1 MRGKKWLSTLIVLS
15 LLSQGSQCDADLND
29 LLKPV
34 PGAVAPRGADLKRS
48 PNVGGKEDQAES
60 ISQVTKSAISEG
72 ESENVLQKTPQKLVT
87 EAELI
92 AAIEKDFPR
101 RFPIKGELKVSLA
114 RPWAPLKLPGP
125 DFFAE
130 CIQIAGNSLASNMG
144 FTLRVVS
151 DGKIVGEWP
160 MQVRVELWQ
169 DVWVS
174 TQRIDRGMVLEP
186 GLLSQKRLDV
196 LREFVTPLTVDQDL
210 QGFEVNQ
217 TVQSG
222 RPITRREIVERTVVK
237 KGQLVDAVA
246 SEGGLSIRMRAM
258 AMEAGP
264 AGAVIRVRNI
274 DSQKEF
280 VAQVLNENQVQVRF

>member
-1 MRGKKWLSTLIVLS
+1 MISSRWLNSWVYLS
-15 LLSQGSQCDADLND
+15 FLGAGSYCFADLND

-34 PGAVAPRGADLKRS
+34 PGAIGLRDSAPRGPSLDLSIQQNGQKS
-48 PNVGGKEDQAES
+48 PPLPAE
-60 ISQVTKSAISEG
+60 
-72 ESENVLQKTPQKLVT
+72 QKMLT

-92 AAIEKDFPR
+92 VAIEKDFPR
-101 RFPIKGELKVSLA
+101 RFPIKGELKVSLS
-114 RPWAPLKLPGP
+114 RPWTPVKLPGA

-130 CIQIAGNSLASNMG
+130 CIQISGNSLSSNMG

-174 TQRIDRGMVLEP
+174 TQRIDRGMVLDSS
-186 GLLSQKRLDV
+186 LLTQKRLDV

-222 RPITRREIVERTVVK
+222 RPITRREIVEKTVVR

-246 SEGGLSIRMRAM
+246 SEGGLNIRMRAI
-258 AMEAGP
+258 AVEGGP

>member
-1 MRGKKWLSTLIVLS
+1 MISSRWLNSLVYLS
-15 LLSQGSQCDADLND
+15 FFGAGNPCFADLND

-34 PGAVAPRGADLKRS
+34 PGAVGLRDSVSRTSKL
-48 PNVGGKEDQAES
+48 D
-60 ISQVTKSAISEG
+60 SAIQQTGQNSSPLPVE
-72 ESENVLQKTPQKLVT
+72 QKLLT

-92 AAIEKDFPR
+92 VAIEKDFPR
-101 RFPIKGELKVSLA
+101 RFPIKGELKVSLS
-114 RPWAPLKLPGP
+114 RPWVPVKLPGA

-130 CIQIAGNSLASNMG
+130 CIQIAGNGLSSNMG

-160 MQVRVELWQ
+160 IQVRVELWQ

-174 TQRIDRGMVLEP
+174 TQRIDRGMVLDS
-186 GLLSQKRLDV
+186 GLLTQKRLDV
-196 LREFVTPLTVDQDL
+196 LREFVMPLTVDQDL

-222 RPITRREIVERTVVK
+222 RPITRREIVEKTVVK

-246 SEGGLSIRMRAM
+246 SEGGLNIRMRAI
-258 AMEAGP
+258 AVEGGP
-264 AGAVIRVRNI
+264 AGAVIRVRNL

>member
-1 MRGKKWLSTLIVLS
+1 MNFSGHLILVFLS
-15 LLSQGSQCDADLND
+15 LFGTVVISYADLNE

-34 PGAVAPRGADLKRS
+34 PGAVGLRDSASKTRAGSLNADVRDSL
-48 PNVGGKEDQAES
+48 PQ
-60 ISQVTKSAISEG
+60 QSE
-72 ESENVLQKTPQKLVT
+72 QKMLT
-87 EAELI
+87 EADLI

-101 RFPIKGELKVSLA
+101 RFPIKGELKVSLS
-114 RPWAPLKLPGP
+114 RPWAPVKLPGP

-130 CIQIAGNSLASNMG
+130 CIQIAGNSLGSNMA

-174 TQRIDRGMVLEP
+174 TQRIDRGMVLES

-222 RPITRREIVERTVVK
+222 RPITRREIVEKTVVK

-246 SEGGLSIRMRAM
+246 SEGGLNIRMRAM

>member
-1 MRGKKWLSTLIVLS
+1 MISSRWLNSLVYLS
-15 LLSQGSQCDADLND
+15 FFGAGNFCFADLND

-34 PGAVAPRGADLKRS
+34 PGAVGLRDSVSRTSKL
-48 PNVGGKEDQAES
+48 D
-60 ISQVTKSAISEG
+60 SAIQQTGQNSSPLPVE
-72 ESENVLQKTPQKLVT
+72 QKLLT

-92 AAIEKDFPR
+92 VAIEKDFPR
-101 RFPIKGELKVSLA
+101 RFPIKGELKVSLS
-114 RPWAPLKLPGP
+114 RPWVPVKLPGA

-130 CIQIAGNSLASNMG
+130 CIQIAGNGLSSNMG

-160 MQVRVELWQ
+160 IQVRVELWQ

-174 TQRIDRGMVLEP
+174 TQRIDRGMVLDS
-186 GLLSQKRLDV
+186 GLLTQKRLDV
-196 LREFVTPLTVDQDL
+196 LREFVMPLTVDQDL

-222 RPITRREIVERTVVK
+222 RPITRREIVEKTVVK

-246 SEGGLSIRMRAM
+246 SEGGLNIRMRAM
-258 AMEAGP
+258 AMEAGS

>member
-1 MRGKKWLSTLIVLS
+1 MISSRWLKSVLY
-15 LLSQGSQCDADLND
+15 LSFLGAGTYCFADLKE

-34 PGAVAPRGADLKRS
+34 PGAVGPRESVSKARAVPPIPDVPDAAGRNAS
-48 PNVGGKEDQAES
+48 PM
-60 ISQVTKSAISEG
+60 QVE
-72 ESENVLQKTPQKLVT
+72 QKMLT

-92 AAIEKDFPR
+92 VAIEKDFPR
-101 RFPIKGELKVSLA
+101 RFPIKGDLKVSLS
-114 RPWAPLKLPGP
+114 RPWAPVKLPGP

-130 CIQIAGNSLASNMG
+130 CIQIAGNSLSSNMG

-160 MQVRVELWQ
+160 IQVRVELWQ

-174 TQRIDRGMVLEP
+174 TQRIDRGMVLDSS
-186 GLLSQKRLDV
+186 LLTQKRLDV
-196 LREFVTPLTVDQDL
+196 LREFVMPLTVDQDL

-222 RPITRREIVERTVVK
+222 RPITRREIVEKTVVK

-246 SEGGLSIRMRAM
+246 SEGGLNIRMRAM
-258 AMEAGP
+258 AVEGGP

-274 DSQKEF
+274 DTQKEF